1 MVNPCF
7 WLLELVTIQARPT
20 YFNKVKCMMNVIKLA
35 ALAAVKKIALAALS
49 EALIKKVII
58 ELLEEGAR
66 RTDWALDDRIVAEIK
81 NQMLLWDEK
90 NKQ

>member
-1 MVNPCF
+1 M
-7 WLLELVTIQARPT
+7 I
-20 YFNKVKCMMNVIKLA
+20 NVIKLA

-58 ELLEEGAR
+58 ELLEEGAK
-66 RTDWALDDRIVAEIK
+66 RTDWTLDDRIVDEIK
-81 NQMLLWDEK
+81 NQMILWDEK

>member
-1 MVNPCF
+1 
-7 WLLELVTIQARPT
+7 
-20 YFNKVKCMMNVIKLA
+20 MMNVIKLA

-58 ELLEEGAR
+58 ELLDEGAK
-66 RTDWALDDRIVAEIK
+66 RTDWTLDDRIVAEIK

>member
-1 MVNPCF
+1 
-7 WLLELVTIQARPT
+7 
-20 YFNKVKCMMNVIKLA
+20 MMNVIKLA

>member
-1 MVNPCF
+1 
-7 WLLELVTIQARPT
+7 
-20 YFNKVKCMMNVIKLA
+20 MMNVIKLA

-58 ELLEEGAR
+58 ELLEEGAK
-66 RTDWALDDRIVAEIK
+66 RTDWELDDRIVAEIK
-81 NQMLLWDEK
+81 NQMILWDNKNKLHYGMKKSDYRLWDEK

>member
-1 MVNPCF
+1 M
-7 WLLELVTIQARPT
+7 L
-20 YFNKVKCMMNVIKLA
+20 NVIKLA

-58 ELLEEGAR
+58 ELLEEGAK
-66 RTDWALDDRIVAEIK
+66 RTDWQLDDRIVAEIK

-90 NKQ
+90 DKQ